1 MASGT
6 IGVLRQK
13 AGNSLATKAQKRVSS
28 NGNKKRQANKA
39 GGAFSR
45 YHKRQQKYDGDAT
58 SDDEDS
64 EEIEYDDSD
73 NNANVAGAD
82 EADSAGEV
90 EDTVGET
97 QDFQEVH
104 QVIFI

>member
-1 MASGT
+1 MASST
-6 IGVLRQK
+6 IDSGILRQK
-13 AGNSLATKAQKRVSS
+13 VGNSLITKAQKRVST
-28 NGNKKRQANKA
+28 NGNKKRK
-39 GGAFSR
+39 GS
-45 YHKRQQKYDGDAT
+45 KRQQKYDGDAT
-58 SDDEDS
+58 SDDADS

-90 EDTVGET
+90 EDAVGEA
-97 QDFQEVH
+97 QGFQQVQ